1 MKNATLPVK
10 HVTPTYQ
17 FEIRPGGDFDF
28 FTADGSLPYV
38 ESRGPAFVPLTT
50 RAAIW
55 GTPEV
60 ELIEEGACPTYALRY
75 PSNSLY
81 ENPRTILKLHPGYVE
96 MFFKADRVK
105 ARVALQKWYLL
116 AAGSRINAI
125 ECLSYRS
132 HIDSHL
138 PYEIHQT
145 ILGRRKLG
153 AVGLNATT
161 EDGDLMFG
169 PHPMLFVFRHLEHN
183 LTIAPMSLVQA
194 ESMTIQM
201 RIGETTITDFSVR
214 VGDNLYWIEEGEALE
229 SPHFMIVATNGE
241 SPDGTLARYTGLLV
255 EEGIVEKKDYTNA
268 PDWWFSPMWCSWGD
282 QHTDL
287 DTGESIHRASTG
299 DIRRKVLDNIN
310 ERMVN
315 NAVEMIEKHDL
326 PIRTLILDDQW
337 YTKQG
342 DMKVDVKKFPDMRGL
357 VDRLKTR
364 GYRVMAWTSLYQ
376 YDRQSEVFQKHPE
389 WFIVFNYGRN
399 YHNKYDKDLVFIDYS
414 NPEIAEAYLREL
426 LGRLLSDAPGAY
438 NFDGIK
444 FDWPFLLPHDYP
456 FADRSWVGKEMTVYK
471 TQKLIYDIAH
481 EIKKDALIMGVSPH
495 PFFQDTQDMIR
506 TYDITSFDPSIQL
519 DRARYIQA
527 IAPGMAPCLDEHN
540 YHTNFFRYID
550 EGVDLGGI
558 PMVYTMLYF
567 NADNHK
573 YTDADYAA
581 LKQSLDRYVA
591 RTPRF
596 AKYLQ
601 QLPALKNK

>member
-1 MKNATLPVK
+1 MSSLTLPFR
-10 HVTPTYQ
+10 HATPHYRL
-17 FEIRPGGDFDF
+17 EIRPGGDFDF
-28 FTADGSLPYV
+28 YTADGTLPYV
-38 ESRGPAFVPLTT
+38 QSRGPVFVPLTT

-55 GTPEV
+55 GEPEIRQLEAGERPV
-60 ELIEEGACPTYALRY
+60 LEFRY
-75 PSNSLY
+75 PDNSLY
-81 ENPRTILKLHPGYVE
+81 ENPRTLFKLHPGYVE
-96 MFFKADRVK
+96 FWFQADRVK

-116 AAGSRINAI
+116 NEGSRINAI

-153 AVGLNATT
+153 AVGLNANT
-161 EDGDLMFG
+161 EDGDLMFA

-183 LTIAPMSLVQA
+183 LTIAPKQLVQG
-194 ESMTIQM
+194 ESMGIKM
-201 RIGETTITDFSVR
+201 LIGETIISDFSIR
-214 VGDNLYWIEEGEALE
+214 IGDNLYWIEAGEALE
-229 SPHFMIVATNGE
+229 SPHFMILATKGE

-255 EEGIVEKKDYTNA
+255 EEGVIKPKDYSDA

-310 ERMVN
+310 ERMVM

-342 DMKVDVKKFPDMRGL
+342 DMRVDTRKFPDLRGL
-357 VDRLKTR
+357 IDRLKAR
-364 GYRVMAWTSLYQ
+364 GFRVMAWTSLYQ
-376 YDRQSEVFQKHPE
+376 YDRKSEIFQKHPE
-389 WFIVFNYGRN
+389 WFILFNYGRN
-399 YHNKYDKDLVFIDYS
+399 YHNKYDKDLIFIDYS
-414 NPEIAEAYLREL
+414 NPEIAKAYLDEL
-426 LGRLLSDAPGAY
+426 LTRLLSDAPGCY

-456 FADRSWVGKEMTVYK
+456 FADRSWIGKEVTVYK
-471 TQKLIYDIAH
+471 TQKLIYDTAH
-481 EIKKDALIMGVSPH
+481 RIKPDALIIGVSPH

-519 DRARYIQA
+519 DRARYIKA
-527 IAPGMAPCLDEHN
+527 IAPGMIPCLDEHN
-540 YHTNFFRYID
+540 YYTNFFRYID
-550 EGVDLGGI
+550 EGVDLGAV
-558 PMVYTMLYF
+558 PMIYTLLYF

-573 YTDADYAA
+573 YTDEDYKA
-581 LKQSLDRYVA
+581 LKRSLDRYVE

-596 AKYLQ
+596 ARYLER
-601 QLPALKNK
+601 LPRLK